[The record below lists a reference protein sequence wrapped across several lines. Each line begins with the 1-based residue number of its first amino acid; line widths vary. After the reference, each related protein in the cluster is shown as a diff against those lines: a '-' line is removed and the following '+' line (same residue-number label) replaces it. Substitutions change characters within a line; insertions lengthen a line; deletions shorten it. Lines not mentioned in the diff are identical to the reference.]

1 MNSKYLL
8 LCLFVLVLNC
18 NSEKSSEKFTIS
30 GTLDGDYTDF
40 IYLSY
45 PNYRDSVYTIK
56 DSVKVVNGTFS
67 FEGSVDFPV
76 QAWLD
81 LGLYSTVEWLYLENN
96 NIDIKATYSLANRG
110 DQTIKYITFDS
121 ITGSKSQDLQDNFAS
136 FYQTHQNDADFKTQL
151 FDEVK
156 RFANEHPQH
165 SLIGKILGQTASMSS
180 HFSYDQALE
189 IYKLI
194 DTSYQSTDDLMMIK
208 SGLEKLQKITVGKP
222 ILDFE
227 LPDINENMLSTTTFR
242 GKITLIDFWASWCK
256 PCRIKHPKY
265 RELYN
270 EYNDAGF
277 DILSVSIDTSTEP
290 WIKAITKD
298 SITWSNVIDT
308 GGFNGKTATDYF
320 IQAIPASY
328 LVNENGNVIGNNLS
342 PEEIEV
348 ILKAKKALR

>member
-8 LCLFVLVLNC
+8 LCLIVLVLSC
-18 NSEKSSEKFTIS
+18 NSEITSEKFTIN
-30 GTLDGDYTDF
+30 GTLDGDYSDY

-45 PNYRDSVYTIK
+45 PNFKDSTYLIK
-56 DSVKVVNGTFS
+56 DSIKVIDGQFS
-67 FEGSVDFPV
+67 FTGKVNFPLQGWINLKPPASIDF
-76 QAWLD
+76 
-81 LGLYSTVEWLYLENN
+81 LYIENT
-96 NIDIKATYSLANRG
+96 NINIEASYSLDKERRNLNVINF
-110 DQTIKYITFDS
+110 DTII
-121 ITGSKSQDLQDNFAS
+121 GSKTEDLSRDFAA
-136 FYQTHQNDADFKTQL
+136 FYQKHQKDKDFSTQL
-151 FDEVK
+151 FETAK
-156 RFANEHPQH
+156 RLAIEHPQN
-165 SLIGKILGQTASMSS
+165 SFTGSVLGQTASMSS

-242 GKITLIDFWASWCK
+242 GKTTLIDFWASWCK

-270 EYNDAGF
+270 KYNDAGF

-290 WIKAITKD
+290 WKKAITKD